1 MFASSQGD
9 AVQESFGF
17 LRVLLRNYR
26 KYLVFPSKHNE
37 GSYGGA
43 GFRSKEYI
51 ESQRYDMRDFLTQL
65 IGTQMFDNFITK
77 RLYGSGEADV
87 AFFDMAVDRFL
98 KSAGMFS
105 DVNLSG
111 RIASNFNKAS

>member
-37 GSYGGA
+37 GSYGCWVP
-43 GFRSKEYI
+43 FRNTLKVNDTI
-51 ESQRYDMRDFLTQL
+51 CVTFDQL

-77 RLYGSGEADV
+77 RLYGEW
-87 AFFDMAVDRFL
+87 
-98 KSAGMFS
+98 
-105 DVNLSG
+105 
-111 RIASNFNKAS
+111 